1 MGLNVIEKKNDKIM
15 KKWKTH
21 YTGISLLLDMCVEEI
36 ESEVEQ
42 LRHQINGLR
51 GRCSLVTDTVT
62 QLESKYELSKNF
74 APPKRYDLMKKMVQK
89 VVNDQFIWCNAEH
102 FSLRPWSLQ
111 SNWSHNGKKRMW
123 QKP

>member
-1 MGLNVIEKKNDKIM
+1 MYSTVFLEGKLLFITDTNHSMRLNVIEKKNDKIM
-15 KKWKTH
+15 KKRKTH

-89 VVNDQFIWCNAEH
+89 VVNDQFI
-102 FSLRPWSLQ
+102 
-111 SNWSHNGKKRMW
+111 
-123 QKP
+123 

>member
-1 MGLNVIEKKNDKIM
+1 MKEMKNSFHRGF
-15 KKWKTH
+15 TFFF
-21 YTGISLLLDMCVEEI
+21 LDMCVEEI

-89 VVNDQFIWCNAEH
+89 VVNDQFI
-102 FSLRPWSLQ
+102 
-111 SNWSHNGKKRMW
+111 
-123 QKP
+123 